1 MSIVNQKG
9 GFYRT
14 LEVNRDSSNKSQ
26 TTLIEPILKQ
36 AENYVVHVERFI
48 TNIIPPLNQ
57 IDEAFLSI
65 AKRAQINDE
74 GNVDAYNDTED
85 APDPEEF
92 YIDSERT
99 VTEVARQLINSS
111 RPGLSITVTPDMRLK
126 IRMTPEFS
134 ATGYIKLGKT
144 FSTLLDLPEYMFFF
158 RGDDFNDGSRL
169 VTSGKENLFDEVDF
183 FRDSVD
189 FEAGDPTSFTFESGE
204 SLVKLDTR
212 QFLDITFTMPHISQ
226 LTVVDGVEERK
237 KLLARF
243 PLRDHVT
250 SQHTS
255 GNRYDIS
262 KVKETLFL
270 GLTDMTK
277 NNPNV
282 HTMLLLPGELQH
294 ANVRV
299 ESTWLEEGKF
309 KTKPTEFGD
318 LGFWSLKL
326 ILCKKVK

>member
-1 MSIVNQKG
+1 MDFMHDQLHNG
-9 GFYRT
+9 RAFR
-14 LEVNRDSSNKSQ
+14 LFN
-26 TTLIEPILKQ
+26 LI
-36 AENYVVHVERFI
+36 
-48 TNIIPPLNQ
+48 
-57 IDEAFLSI
+57 
-65 AKRAQINDE
+65 
-74 GNVDAYNDTED
+74 
-85 APDPEEF
+85 
-92 YIDSERT
+92 
-99 VTEVARQLINSS
+99 
-111 RPGLSITVTPDMRLK
+111 
-126 IRMTPEFS
+126 
-134 ATGYIKLGKT
+134 
-144 FSTLLDLPEYMFFF
+144 
-158 RGDDFNDGSRL
+158 DDFNDGTRL
-169 VTSGKENLFDEVDF
+169 VTSGKENLFDDVGF

-262 KVKETLFL
+262 KIKETLFL

-282 HTMLLLPGELQH
+282 HTPAAGGVTACKCACRIYL
-294 ANVRV
+294 VRRR
-299 ESTWLEEGKF
+299 EIQ
-309 KTKPTEFGD
+309 D
-318 LGFWSLKL
+318 
-326 ILCKKVK
+326 